1 MCTKCYRYTSLESQK
16 IGLYITF
23 WHEVTPAGL
32 QRMMLISIS
41 HNPKAGNGLCLRRLS
56 DSSLFFFFSLFLF
69 LFSRVR
75 YFLLW
80 KASIVMRFFYP
91 SVSLLILV
99 CSPCLLLL
107 ENHIKKFPFFHQL
120 KVIDEIEKERRNKF
134 SMLNLQ

>member
-16 IGLYITF
+16 IGLCITF

-107 ENHIKKFPFFHQL
+107 ENYIKKVSFFSPA
-120 KVIDEIEKERRNKF
+120 ESYR
-134 SMLNLQ
+134 